1 MKTYKADTKNYFTKE
16 TGSVTFKAEDF
27 EAARKEV
34 CRMMDEWRGDG
45 KYYIEQVVKLT
56 EIETGK
62 TL

>member
-1 MKTYKADTKNYFTKE
+1 MKTYKADTKNYFTKK
-16 TGSVTFKAEDF
+16 TGSVTFEAEDF
-27 EAARKEV
+27 EAARKKVV
-34 CRMMDEWRGDG
+34 CMMEEWRGDG